1 MSNMSYC
8 RFENT
13 TRDFEDCLDAL
24 REEGSVEE
32 YIENQ
37 NPSNYEK
44 ESIIRLIELAKEMV
58 EEFGDDEWVSWWDTD
73 LPWNSQCSKS
83 Y

>member
-1 MSNMSYC
+1 MSYC

-13 TRDFEDCLDAL
+13 TRDFKDCLDAL

-44 ESIIRLIELAKEMV
+44 ELIIRLIGLAKEMV
-58 EEFGDDEWVSWWDTD
+58 EEFGDDE
-73 LPWNSQCSKS
+73 
-83 Y
+83 